1 MKIKGV
7 PGMKD
12 LSGLRKAY
20 RASSLVG
27 AAIIV
32 SLFLYAVLV
41 EVGRAWLKPFLGFA
55 RVENALV
62 LRYGFY
68 AAAIVIVI
76 FSRILN
82 SLILRKS
89 SQDAPV
95 AIVRKLS
102 LAAIVSMALGEGPAI
117 MGLALFLL
125 GGFSRDF
132 YMLLIVSFFL
142 EFMYFPRLRYW
153 QDYLEN
159 RPLSCRL

>member
-1 MKIKGV
+1 ME
-7 PGMKD
+7 D

-20 RASSLVG
+20 RTSSLVG
-27 AAIIV
+27 AAVIA
-32 SLFLYAVLV
+32 SLFLYAVVV

-62 LRYGFY
+62 LRYAFY

-76 FSRILN
+76 SSRILN

-89 SQDAPV
+89 RQDDPK
-95 AIVRKLS
+95 AIIRKLS
-102 LAAIVSMALGEGPAI
+102 LAAIVSMALGEGPAV

-132 YMLLIVSFFL
+132 YMLLIVSLFL
-142 EFMYFPRLRYW
+142 EFMYFPRLRNW
-153 QDYLEN
+153 EDYLKDL
-159 RPLSCRL
+159 PLSCRL

>member
-1 MKIKGV
+1 ME
-7 PGMKD
+7 D

-20 RASSLVG
+20 RTSSLVG
-27 AAIIV
+27 AAVIA
-32 SLFLYAVLV
+32 SLFLYAVVV

-62 LRYGFY
+62 LRYAFY

-76 FSRILN
+76 SSRILN

-89 SQDAPV
+89 RQDDPK
-95 AIVRKLS
+95 AIIRKLS
-102 LAAIVSMALGEGPAI
+102 LAAIVSMALGEGPAV

-132 YMLLIVSFFL
+132 YMLLIVSLFL
-142 EFMYFPRLRYW
+142 EFMYFPRLRNW
-153 QDYLEN
+153 ENYLKDL
-159 RPLSCRL
+159 PLSCRL

>member
-1 MKIKGV
+1 ME
-7 PGMKD
+7 D

-20 RASSLVG
+20 RTSSLVG
-27 AAIIV
+27 AAVIA
-32 SLFLYAVLV
+32 SLFLYAVVV

-62 LRYGFY
+62 LRYAFY

-76 FSRILN
+76 SSRILN

-89 SQDAPV
+89 RQDDPK
-95 AIVRKLS
+95 AIIRKLS
-102 LAAIVSMALGEGPAI
+102 LAAIVSMALGEGPAV

-132 YMLLIVSFFL
+132 YMLLIVSLFL
-142 EFMYFPRLRYW
+142 EFRYFPRLRNW
-153 QDYLEN
+153 ENYLKDL
-159 RPLSCRL
+159 PLSCRL

>member
-1 MKIKGV
+1 ME
-7 PGMKD
+7 D

-20 RASSLVG
+20 RTSSLVG
-27 AAIIV
+27 AAVIA
-32 SLFLYAVLV
+32 SLFLYAVVV

-62 LRYGFY
+62 LRYAFY

-76 FSRILN
+76 SSRILN

-89 SQDAPV
+89 RQADLKAV
-95 AIVRKLS
+95 IRKLS
-102 LAAIVSMALGEGPAI
+102 LAAIVSMALGEGPAV

-132 YMLLIVSFFL
+132 YMLLIVSLFL
-142 EFMYFPRLRYW
+142 EFMYFPRLRNW
-153 QDYLEN
+153 EDYLKDL
-159 RPLSCRL
+159 PLSCRL

>member
-1 MKIKGV
+1 V
-7 PGMKD
+7 ED

-20 RASSLVG
+20 RTSSLVG
-27 AAIIV
+27 AAVIA
-32 SLFLYAVLV
+32 SLFLYAVVV

-62 LRYGFY
+62 LRYAFY

-76 FSRILN
+76 SSRILN

-89 SQDAPV
+89 RQDDPK
-95 AIVRKLS
+95 AIIRKLS
-102 LAAIVSMALGEGPAI
+102 LAAIVSMALGEGPAV

-132 YMLLIVSFFL
+132 YMLLIVSLFL
-142 EFMYFPRLRYW
+142 EFMYFPRLRNW
-153 QDYLEN
+153 ENYLKDL
-159 RPLSCRL
+159 PLSCRL

>member
-1 MKIKGV
+1 ME
-7 PGMKD
+7 D

-20 RASSLVG
+20 RTSSLVG
-27 AAIIV
+27 AAIIS
-32 SLFLYAVLV
+32 SLFLYAILV

-55 RVENALV
+55 RVDNALV
-62 LRYGFY
+62 LRYAFY

-76 FSRILN
+76 LSRILN

-89 SQDAPV
+89 SKDAPE

-125 GGFSRDF
+125 GAFSRDF
-132 YMLLIVSFFL
+132 YMLLIVSLFL
-142 EFMYFPRLRYW
+142 EFMYFPRLRNW
-153 QDYLEN
+153 EDYLTD

>member
-1 MKIKGV
+1 ME
-7 PGMKD
+7 D

-20 RASSLVG
+20 RTSSLVG
-27 AAIIV
+27 AAVIA
-32 SLFLYAVLV
+32 SLFLYAVVV

-62 LRYGFY
+62 LRYAFY

-76 FSRILN
+76 SSRILN

-89 SQDAPV
+89 RQADPKAV
-95 AIVRKLS
+95 LRKLS

-132 YMLLIVSFFL
+132 YMLLIVSLFL
-142 EFMYFPRLRYW
+142 EFMYFPRLRNW
-153 QDYLEN
+153 EDYLKDL
-159 RPLSCRL
+159 PLSCRL

>member
-1 MKIKGV
+1 ME
-7 PGMKD
+7 D

-20 RASSLVG
+20 RTSSLVG
-27 AAIIV
+27 AAVIA
-32 SLFLYAVLV
+32 SLFLYAVVV

-62 LRYGFY
+62 LRYVFY

-76 FSRILN
+76 SSRILN

-89 SQDAPV
+89 RQADPKAV
-95 AIVRKLS
+95 IRKLS
-102 LAAIVSMALGEGPAI
+102 LAAIVSMTLGEGPAV

-132 YMLLIVSFFL
+132 YMLLIVSLFL
-142 EFMYFPRLRYW
+142 EFMYFPRLRNW
-153 QDYLEN
+153 EDYLKDL
-159 RPLSCRL
+159 PLSCRL

>member
-1 MKIKGV
+1 MEI
-7 PGMKD
+7 

-20 RASSLVG
+20 RTSSLVG
-27 AAIIV
+27 AAVIA
-32 SLFLYAVLV
+32 SLFLYAVVV

-62 LRYGFY
+62 LRYAFY

-76 FSRILN
+76 SSRILN

-89 SQDAPV
+89 RQDDPK
-95 AIVRKLS
+95 AIIRKLS
-102 LAAIVSMALGEGPAI
+102 LAAIVSMALGEGPAV

-132 YMLLIVSFFL
+132 YMLLIVSLFL
-142 EFMYFPRLRYW
+142 EFMYFPRLRNW
-153 QDYLEN
+153 ENYLKDL
-159 RPLSCRL
+159 PLSCRL

>member
-1 MKIKGV
+1 ME
-7 PGMKD
+7 D

-20 RASSLVG
+20 RTSSLVG
-27 AAIIV
+27 AAVIA
-32 SLFLYAVLV
+32 SLFLYAVVV

-62 LRYGFY
+62 LRYAFY

-76 FSRILN
+76 SSRILN

-89 SQDAPV
+89 RQADLKAV
-95 AIVRKLS
+95 IRKLS
-102 LAAIVSMALGEGPAI
+102 LAAIVSMTLGEGPAV

-132 YMLLIVSFFL
+132 YMLLIVSLFL
-142 EFMYFPRLRYW
+142 EFMYFPRLRNW
-153 QDYLEN
+153 EDYLKDL
-159 RPLSCRL
+159 PLSCRL

>member
-1 MKIKGV
+1 ME
-7 PGMKD
+7 D

-20 RASSLVG
+20 RTSSLVG
-27 AAIIV
+27 AAVIA
-32 SLFLYAVLV
+32 SLFLYAVVV

-62 LRYGFY
+62 LRYAFY

-76 FSRILN
+76 SSRILN

-89 SQDAPV
+89 RQADPKAV
-95 AIVRKLS
+95 IRKLS
-102 LAAIVSMALGEGPAI
+102 LAAIVSMTLGEGPAV

-132 YMLLIVSFFL
+132 YMLLIVSLFL
-142 EFMYFPRLRYW
+142 EFMYFPRLRNW
-153 QDYLEN
+153 EDYLKDL
-159 RPLSCRL
+159 PLSCRL

>member
-1 MKIKGV
+1 MEN
-7 PGMKD
+7 

-20 RASSLVG
+20 RTSSLVG
-27 AAIIV
+27 AAIII

-55 RVENALV
+55 RVDNALV
-62 LRYGFY
+62 LRYAFY

-76 FSRILN
+76 LSRILN

-89 SQDAPV
+89 SQDAPE

-132 YMLLIVSFFL
+132 YMLLIVSLVL
-142 EFMYFPRLRYW
+142 EFMYFPRLRNW
-153 QDYLEN
+153 EGYLTD

>member
-1 MKIKGV
+1 
-7 PGMKD
+7 
-12 LSGLRKAY
+12 LRKAY

-142 EFMYFPRLRYW
+142 EFMYFPRLRNW